1 MILLDLFAGFEAV
14 ADQLGGVEPVLP
26 SQARSDATAEIV
38 RAFGQRL
45 NARGEHPCLR
55 HVIPLLHGQPGN
67 LLGGGAQLE
76 LRATAQEVTGLAVQQ
91 RYHMAQARVL
101 TARIQA
107 LAKRAD
113 NLRGRVG
120 ASLRGKYGFDS
131 PELIRYGF
139 KPRKQVKQD
148 QADRELEGE
157 RKARAAEETEE

>member
-1 MILLDLFAGFEAV
+1 MGRSGGEIHGTGCRIGTGPEFVFSKGELRMSTSKKSLADRELRWSKVYQQDQDLVAEMPELCGSLD
-14 ADQLGGVEPVLP
+14 
-26 SQARSDATAEIV
+26 
-38 RAFGQRL
+38 
-45 NARGEHPCLR
+45 
-55 HVIPLLHGQPGN
+55 
-67 LLGGGAQLE
+67 E
-76 LRATAQEVTGLAVQQ
+76 LRATAQEVTELTAQQ
-91 RYHMAQARVL
+91 RYHMAQAQVL

>member
-1 MILLDLFAGFEAV
+1 MSTSRKSL
-14 ADQLGGVEPVLP
+14 AD
-26 SQARSDATAEIV
+26 R
-38 RAFGQRL
+38 
-45 NARGEHPCLR
+45 
-55 HVIPLLHGQPGN
+55 
-67 LLGGGAQLE
+67 E
-76 LRATAQEVTGLAVQQ
+76 LRWSKVYQQDQDLVAEMPELCGSLDELGATAQEVTELTAQQ
-91 RYHMAQARVL
+91 RYHMAQAQVL